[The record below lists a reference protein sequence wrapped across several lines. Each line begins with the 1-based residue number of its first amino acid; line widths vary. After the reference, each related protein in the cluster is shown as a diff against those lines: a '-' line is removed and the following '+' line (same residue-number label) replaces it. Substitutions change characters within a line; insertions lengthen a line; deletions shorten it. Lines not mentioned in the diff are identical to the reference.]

1 MNLNKGFT
9 LIELLVVISIIG
21 LFSSI
26 VLAGLNSARDK
37 AKDAK
42 IMQEVRQLATLHALE
57 FSEKNTYS
65 NFNRGAWRNTTGV
78 GSGYR
83 LCTGETSVDTTVS
96 PFVSSASNFAN
107 QGIDLCKS
115 IVNTVGSVR
124 NDILY
129 NGVNGT
135 NWDSTKVWSIMAYL
149 PGKNGFFV
157 LVVVAEQASVFL
169 QLLRILIFH
178 LEQKEPK
185 RQGLFPLFGQV
196 QDAMEILRCE
206 YIC

>member
-149 PGKNGFFV
+149 PGKNGFFCIGSSGRTSIGV
-157 LVVVAEQASVFL
+157 SSAAANIDIPPGTEGAKTTGTVSTVWSG
-169 QLLRILIFH
+169 
-178 LEQKEPK
+178 P
-185 RQGLFPLFGQV
+185 GCYGNP
-196 QDAMEILRCE
+196 
-206 YIC
+206 